1 MKILYSVLLIIIFAL
16 SASAQ
21 SITNLR
27 LKTVDNKR
35 FEIKDHLG
43 EGPVVI
49 AFWAT
54 WCKPC
59 RKELPALKTVYDK
72 YEKQG
77 LTILAI
83 SIDSPRSMSKVKSF
97 VKKSDLP
104 YIFLVDPNG
113 EQSTKLQVKDI
124 PYTLLADKSGEIV
137 YTHRGYREGDE
148 KELDEKIAELLGL
161 TAK

>member
-1 MKILYSVLLIIIFAL
+1 MKILLITIIFIFSSL
-16 SASAQ
+16 SLSAQ
-21 SITNLR
+21 SIKNLR

-35 FEIKDHLG
+35 FEIKEYL
-43 EGPVVI
+43 EKGPIVI

-59 RKELPALKTVYDK
+59 RKELPAIKEV
-72 YEKQG
+72 YEKYKDQG

-83 SIDSPRSMSKVKSF
+83 SIDSPRSLSKVKSF
-97 VKKSDLP
+97 VKSSGLP
-104 YIFLVDPNG
+104 YEFLIDPNG

-124 PYTLLADKSGEIV
+124 PYTLLANKSGEII

-148 KELDEKIAELLGL
+148 KELDEKIADLLN

>member
-1 MKILYSVLLIIIFAL
+1 MKLLYAIIALLIFSFSL
-16 SASAQ
+16 PAQ
-21 SITNLR
+21 SVTHLR

-35 FEIKDHLG
+35 FEIKDYLKK
-43 EGPVVI
+43 GPIAI

-59 RKELPALKTVYDK
+59 RKELPALEKV
-72 YEKQG
+72 YEKYKDNG

-83 SIDSPRSMSKVKSF
+83 SIDSPRSMSKVKNF

-104 YIFLVDPNG
+104 YEFLVDPNG

-124 PYTLLADKSGEIV
+124 PYTLLANKSGEII

-148 KELDEKIAELLGL
+148 KELDEKIAELI
-161 TAK
+161 KPNIE

>member
-1 MKILYSVLLIIIFAL
+1 MKKLFFLIIFVLLSL
-16 SASAQ
+16 SLSAQ
-21 SITNLR
+21 SINHLR

-35 FEIKDHLG
+35 FEIKEYLG
-43 EGPVVI
+43 KGPI
-49 AFWAT
+49 AIVFWAT

-59 RKELPALKTVYDK
+59 RKELPAIIDV
-72 YEKQG
+72 YEKYKDLG

-83 SIDSPRSMSKVKSF
+83 SIDSPRSLSKVKTF

-104 YIFLVDPNG
+104 YVFLVDPNG

-124 PYTLLADKSGEIV
+124 PYTLLADKSGEII

-148 KELDEKIAELLGL
+148 KELDEKIAALVTKPE
-161 TAK
+161 

>member
-1 MKILYSVLLIIIFAL
+1 MKKLFFLLIFILISF
-16 SASAQ
+16 SVSAQ
-21 SITNLR
+21 SINYLR

-35 FEIKDHLG
+35 FEIKEHLG
-43 EGPVVI
+43 KGPVVI

-59 RKELPALKTVYDK
+59 RKELPAIKDV
-72 YEKQG
+72 YEKYKDQG

-83 SIDSPRSMSKVKSF
+83 SIDSPRSLSKVKTF

-124 PYTLLADKSGEIV
+124 PYTLLANKSGEII

-148 KELDEKIAELLGL
+148 KKLVEKIAELLK
-161 TAK
+161 TDE

>member
-1 MKILYSVLLIIIFAL
+1 MKFLFSIVFILLFAFSL
-16 SASAQ
+16 SAQ
-21 SITNLR
+21 SINHLR
-27 LKTVDNKR
+27 LKTIDNKR

-43 EGPVVI
+43 KGPVVI

-59 RKELPALKTVYDK
+59 RKELPAIKEVFEK
-72 YEKQG
+72 YQDQG

-83 SIDSPRSMSKVKSF
+83 SIDSPRSLSKVKSF
-97 VKKSDLP
+97 VKSSDLP
-104 YIFLVDPNG
+104 YEFLIDPNG

-124 PYTLLADKSGEIV
+124 PYTLLANKSGKIV

-148 KELDEKIAELLGL
+148 KELDKKISELLVNREQ
-161 TAK
+161 